1 MDERIRSITSDL
13 SKVAGDAKELFGG
26 LSAEQLNWKP
36 AEKSWSVGQ
45 CFKHIIRTNEL
56 FFPEFESIAAGTRQN
71 SFWENWSP
79 LTGWFGR
86 LFIKSVSDD
95 KKKIKAPSEEIVPP
109 SEIEPNVIERFDRHI
124 ADVNKKVE
132 ACAAADRQKT
142 VLTFPFKG
150 RVFTYTLD
158 DVYTAVVEHT
168 RRHFR
173 QANRVTG
180 AKGFPY

>member
-1 MDERIRSITSDL
+1 MDDRINGITSDL
-13 SKVAGDAKELFGG
+13 SRVASDAQKTFGG

-45 CFKHIIRTNEL
+45 CFEHIIRTNEL
-56 FFPEFESIAAGTRQN
+56 FYPEFESLATGTRQN

-86 LFIKSVSDD
+86 FFIKVVSEDS
-95 KKKIKAPSEEIVPP
+95 KKAKAPSKAIVPP
-109 SEIEPNVIERFDRHI
+109 SEIEPNIFERFERHI
-124 ADVNKKVE
+124 ADVNQKIE
-132 ACAAADRQKT
+132 SCAAADRQKT

-150 RVFTYTLD
+150 RIFTYTLD
-158 DVYTAVVEHT
+158 DAYTAVVEHT

-173 QANRVTG
+173 QANRVTE
-180 AKGFPY
+180 AKGFPR